1 MAETVKYYLADNI
14 IAYPTSNSERD
25 IGKLNVEEN
34 MEAIVTRLTTRNFC
48 LAQSDFSISAQPDAD
63 YGHVIQIEP
72 GQANIQGYHV
82 ITNTYLRVPPPTSIT
97 GTNIALGMKLERDTS
112 SHLLGDVTENL
123 VTRYEGIWVSYFKV
137 EDAKANPDIFILG
150 YLDWDGSNFNNV
162 YDNPEKL
169 GKFNAKDIICYLS
182 DPKHPNVEFMNLQD
196 WIDIVPDWYIS
207 KEGDVTYG
215 AIDFLPGRLVNDN
228 PDSLEDPNVG
238 NKLPGIHIQS
248 ESDTYNVIKLIS
260 TDLQEAGH
268 YFYIKN
274 DDSKTLAETILDF
287 YYDGTSRG
295 SLYVRNPDNWLN
307 LYSSST
313 LNLFSKDNTNIH
325 SEGIITNY
333 IDGKNNLKTELTSKD
348 FTLSNPLN
356 NKNIN
361 FNITSSALKFLLGD
375 ALFNYDS
382 LNDILTISGLD
393 RLIINDRTKFN
404 SDVTINRN
412 LSLGP
417 DGTTTV
423 LNQNTWVLDTT
434 NITQTFDNRGH
445 LLKQKSGNNE
455 PRSRWENTTGNEY
468 TEITPGEI
476 EIKGPNAGITFINP
490 NGQRVKIYIDNTG
503 KFVID
508 GNTYINGDLTLPK
521 GKKVWNAVYN

>member
-215 AIDFLPGRLVNDN
+215 AIDFLPGRLTNDN

-333 IDGKNNLKTELTSKD
+333 IDGKNNLKTELAKHNIQT
-348 FTLSNPLN
+348 NPLWEGASFLADGQELTL
-356 NKNIN
+356 NK
-361 FNITSSALKFLLGD
+361 
-375 ALFNYDS
+375 S
-382 LNDILTISGLD
+382 LNNCRNGVVLVWSQYNTST
-393 RLIINDRTKFN
+393 NA
-404 SDVTINRN
+404 TINESFAFVFIRKNTIVQN
-412 LSLGP
+412 LNRSFGCLIANTS
-417 DGTTTV
+417 DRVSSYDHIITKYVNVSGTRV
-423 LNQNTWVLDTT
+423 VGW
-434 NITQTFDNRGH
+434 R
-445 LLKQKSGNNE
+445 GNNQ
-455 PRSRWENTTGNEY
+455 Y
-468 TEITPGEI
+468 Q
-476 EIKGPNAGITFINP
+476 NA
-490 NGQRVKIYIDNTG
+490 QSVLR
-503 KFVID
+503 
-508 GNTYINGDLTLPK
+508 
-521 GKKVWNAVYN
+521 AVYEW